1 MGWRVANRDL
11 SQVLNT
17 HSVPREE
24 VRGHVSEAEW
34 NARVQ
39 LAACYRLMDRYG
51 MTDLIYNHITMRIP
65 GTEHLLINAYGY
77 LYSEIGAS
85 NLIKIDLDGEVLL
98 SPRNDHDYQ
107 VNRAGMVIHTAVHK
121 ARPDVAC
128 VIHTHTRAGMA
139 LSALPCGL
147 LPLTQTA
154 LRFQGRTGYHDFDS
168 PVVELDQQSGLVRS
182 LGGHDVVILRNHGLL
197 AVGPNVPE
205 AFSRIYW
212 LEMACRVQVD
222 AMAASAEL
230 TMPSQQA
237 IEDTCKVMD
246 ARTDTFGK
254 REWPALLRQLDRMD
268 PSFRE

>member
-1 MGWRVANRDL
+1 MQDTTMKQETCIPQQA
-11 SQVLNT
+11 
-17 HSVPREE
+17 
-24 VRGHVSEAEW
+24 VRHHVSEAEW
-34 NARVQ
+34 AARVQ

-77 LYSEIGAS
+77 LYSEICAS
-85 NLIKIDLDGEVLL
+85 GLIKIDLDGNVLL
-98 SPRNDHDYQ
+98 SPANDHGYQ

-154 LRFQGRTGYHDFDS
+154 LRFDGKTGYHDFDS
-168 PVVELDQQSGLVRS
+168 PVVELAQQSGLVRS
-182 LGGHDVVILRNHGLL
+182 LGNHDVVVLRNHGLL

-205 AFSRIYW
+205 AFSRMYW

-230 TMPSQQA
+230 TLPSQQA
-237 IEDTCKVMD
+237 IDDTRSVMN
-246 ARTDTFGK
+246 ARVDTFGK
-254 REWPALLRQLDRMD
+254 REWPALLRLLDRTD
-268 PSFRE
+268 ASFRQ